1 MLLTKDMN
9 TNMSLMTLH
18 DMLREGWEDCDMES
32 LLIQ

>member
-18 DMLREGWEDCDMES
+18 DMLRDWEDCDMES